1 MSRSIPKGRRAA
13 FLFYGRF
20 QAARVVRRNWIFI
33 LEKEIV
39 SRKNSV
45 LVYDSSSRSVLF
57 RVTREK
63 AINMIERREA
73 FVVLSEPL
81 QIALTRKPRLKEMNG
96 KPDRSLTVPPSVL
109 IDAADGSPA
118 CCAIVNG
125 YKKNHEG
132 ELR

>member
-1 MSRSIPKGRRAA
+1 V
-13 FLFYGRF
+13 F
-20 QAARVVRRNWIFI
+20 
-33 LEKEIV
+33 
-39 SRKNSV
+39 
-45 LVYDSSSRSVLF
+45 DSSARSTLF
-57 RVTREK
+57 HVTRTK
-63 AINMIERREA
+63 ALEMIGRSEA
-73 FVVLSEPL
+73 FVLVSDPL
-81 QIALTRKPRLKEMNG
+81 QVALTRKPRLKKMDG